1 MEKNEINKI
10 THLRIHLE
18 ALAAGLYSLSV
29 EAALDVEVEDLALV
43 CGWVY
48 VRARPRTCW
57 CYV

>member
-1 MEKNEINKI
+1 MDKNEINKI
-10 THLRIHLE
+10 THLRIHPE
-18 ALAAGLYSLSV
+18 ALAAGLYSLRAEV
-29 EAALDVEVEDLALV
+29 ALGVDVEDLALV